1 MTVAMVVASRGA
13 PRSEDA
19 GALVQRY
26 QQRMRAELLKK
37 VDEEKAGLLQRRGG
51 AAGFAAR
58 AGAPPAVEGVI
69 GMLYALNDP
78 RQFIASGLLLALVT
92 GATCATLL
100 LGTPGMLA
108 WFGLLALGIVLVHSV
123 ATPVRRTAL
132 ILTAAVAS
140 VQAVATLL
148 LDPEAAS
155 AGLAAVAGLI
165 VTSFVASRYGFACR
179 QEDAERRHTKRV
191 IDDMQP
197 VDDDAGVLKWAH
209 ASLVFDRELSRAH
222 RYGHPLT
229 LLRVVIDRWQ
239 IVRNEL
245 GLEASAE
252 VLGEVGALLVKSS
265 RVVDIVA
272 YQGEGKFDLLLPDTA
287 DLGAVVVAR
296 RVSAHVSKHPGVKL
310 RVGVAA
316 VVKQEGTIDEL
327 LQQGE
332 DAAIAARKLN
342 RPFTVY
348 GVDPNPNKAGRAL
361 AAGKRSAS

>member
-1 MTVAMVVASRGA
+1 MTVSMAIATRAA
-13 PRSEDA
+13 PRTEDA
-19 GALVQRY
+19 GSLVLRY

-37 VDEEKAGLLQRRGG
+37 VDEEKSGLLHSRQGVTG
-51 AAGFAAR
+51 YAAR

-92 GATCATLL
+92 GATSATLI
-100 LGTPGMLA
+100 LGMPGMLS
-108 WFGLLALGIVLVHSV
+108 WLGLLALGIVLVHSV
-123 ATPVRRTAL
+123 ATPTRRTAL

-140 VQAVATLL
+140 IQAVATLL
-148 LDPEAAS
+148 LDPMAAMP
-155 AGLAAVAGLI
+155 GLAAVAGLI

-179 QEDAERRHTKRV
+179 QEEAERRHTKRV

-197 VDDDAGVLKWAH
+197 VDEEAGVLKWAH

-229 LLRVVIDRWQ
+229 LLRVVLERWQ

-245 GLEASAE
+245 GPEKSAE
-252 VLGEVGALLVKSS
+252 VLAEVGALLVSSS

-296 RVSAHVSKHPGVKL
+296 RVTAHVFQHPGVRL

-332 DAAIAARKLN
+332 DAATTARKKD

-348 GVDPNPNKAGRAL
+348 GVDLTPVKAGRSL
-361 AAGKRSAS
+361 VAGRR

>member
-1 MTVAMVVASRGA
+1 MTVAMAVAARAA

-19 GALVQRY
+19 GALVMRY

-37 VDEEKAGLLQRRGG
+37 VDEEKAGLLHMRGG
-51 AAGFAAR
+51 AAGYAAR
-58 AGAPPAVEGVI
+58 VGAPPAVEGVI
-69 GMLYALNDP
+69 GMVYALKDP

-92 GATCATLL
+92 GATSSTLI
-100 LGTPGMLA
+100 LGTPGILA
-108 WFGLLALGIVLVHSV
+108 WLGLLTLAIVLVHSV
-123 ATPVRRTAL
+123 ATPARRTAL
-132 ILTAAVAS
+132 LLTAAVAS

-148 LDPEAAS
+148 LDPMATMP
-155 AGLAAVAGLI
+155 GLAAVAGLI
-165 VTSFVASRYGFACR
+165 VTSFVASRYGHACR

-197 VDDDAGVLKWAH
+197 VDEEAGVLKWAH

-229 LLRVVIDRWQ
+229 LLRVVVERWQ

-245 GLEASAE
+245 GPEKSAE
-252 VLGEVGALLVKSS
+252 VLAEVGALLVRSS

-296 RVSAHVSKHPGVKL
+296 RISAHVSQHPGIKL

-316 VVKQEGTIDEL
+316 VVKQEGAIDEL

-332 DAAIAARKLN
+332 DAATAARKMN

-348 GVDPNPNKAGRAL
+348 GVDPNPMKAGRSL
-361 AAGKRSAS
+361 VAGRR

>member
-1 MTVAMVVASRGA
+1 MTVSMAIATRAA
-13 PRSEDA
+13 PRREDA
-19 GALVQRY
+19 GSLVLRY

-37 VDEEKAGLLQRRGG
+37 VDEEKSGLLHTRRGV
-51 AAGFAAR
+51 AGYATR

-92 GATCATLL
+92 GATSATLI
-100 LGTPGMLA
+100 LGMPGGTLS
-108 WFGLLALGIVLVHSV
+108 WLGLLALGIVLVHSV

-140 VQAVATLL
+140 IQIVATLL
-148 LDPEAAS
+148 IDPMATMP
-155 AGLAAVAGLI
+155 GLSAVAGLI

-179 QEDAERRHTKRV
+179 QEEAERRHTRRV

-197 VDDDAGVLKWAH
+197 VDEDAGVLKWAH

-229 LLRVVIDRWQ
+229 LLRVVVERWQ
-239 IVRNEL
+239 IVRTEL
-245 GLEASAE
+245 GPEKAAE
-252 VLGEVGALLVKSS
+252 VLAEVGALLVSSS

-296 RVSAHVSKHPGVKL
+296 RVSAHVSRHPGVRL

-316 VVKQEGTIDEL
+316 VVKQEGAIDEL

-332 DAAIAARKLN
+332 DAATIARKKD

-348 GVDPNPNKAGRAL
+348 GVDPTPVKAGRQL
-361 AAGKRSAS
+361 VAGRR

>member
-1 MTVAMVVASRGA
+1 MTVAITLAPRAA

-19 GALVQRY
+19 GAPVHRY

-37 VDEEKAGLLQRRGG
+37 VDAEKAGLLHGRQDVAGYVTRVGG
-51 AAGFAAR
+51 T
-58 AGAPPAVEGVI
+58 PAVEGMI

-92 GATCATLL
+92 GVTSATLIM
-100 LGTPGMLA
+100 GTPGTLA
-108 WFGLLALGIVLVHSV
+108 WLGLLALAIVLVHSV
-123 ATPVRRTAL
+123 ATPARRTAL
-132 ILTAAVAS
+132 ILTTAVAS
-140 VQAVATLL
+140 IQAIATLL
-148 LDPEAAS
+148 IEPLAAIS
-155 AGLAAVAGLI
+155 GLAAVAGLI
-165 VTSFVASRYGFACR
+165 VTSFVANRYGFACR

-197 VDDDAGVLKWAH
+197 VDENAGVLKWAH

-229 LLRVVIDRWQ
+229 LLRVVVERWQ
-239 IVRNEL
+239 IVSNDL
-245 GLEASAE
+245 GPETSAAVLAE
-252 VLGEVGALLVKSS
+252 VGTLLISSS

-296 RVSAHVSKHPGVKL
+296 RVSAHVSQHPSVKL

-332 DAAIAARKLN
+332 DAALAARKLN

-348 GVDPNPNKAGRAL
+348 GVDPNPARNGRSL
-361 AAGKRSAS
+361 AAGRR

>member
-1 MTVAMVVASRGA
+1 MTVSMAIATRAA

-19 GALVQRY
+19 GSLVLRY

-37 VDEEKAGLLQRRGG
+37 VDEEKSGLLQMRQGV
-51 AAGFAAR
+51 AGYAAR

-92 GATCATLL
+92 GATSATLI
-100 LGTPGMLA
+100 LGLPGMLS
-108 WFGLLALGIVLVHSV
+108 WLGLLALGIVLVHSV
-123 ATPVRRTAL
+123 ATPARRTAL

-140 VQAVATLL
+140 IQTIATLII
-148 LDPEAAS
+148 DPMAAMP
-155 AGLAAVAGLI
+155 GLSAVAGLI
-165 VTSFVASRYGFACR
+165 ATSFVASRYGFACR
-179 QEDAERRHTKRV
+179 QEEAERRHTKRV

-229 LLRVVIDRWQ
+229 LLRVVVERWQ
-239 IVRNEL
+239 IVTTAL
-245 GLEASAE
+245 GPEKSAE
-252 VLGEVGALLVKSS
+252 VLAEVGALLVSSS

-296 RVSAHVSKHPGVKL
+296 RVSAHVSQHPGVRL

-332 DAAIAARKLN
+332 DAATTARKKD

-348 GVDPNPNKAGRAL
+348 GVDLTPVKAGRQL
-361 AAGKRSAS
+361 VAGRR